1 MKQITAI
8 IRPQRLG
15 PVKDALLRAGVRGM
29 TLTEVR
35 GFGQQTGTVE
45 EYQGVQYHVDYV
57 PKFKI
62 EVVVGDHQVDDA
74 VNAIIAA
81 AHTGNIGDGK
91 IWVSGVDA
99 VYRIRTGDRDE
110 TAL

>member
-15 PVKDALLRAGVRGM
+15 PVRDALLRTGVKGL
-29 TLTEVR
+29 TLSEVR
-35 GFGQQTGTVE
+35 GFGRQAGSTE
-45 EYQGVQYHVDYV
+45 EYQGVQYRVDYV
-57 PKFKI
+57 PKLKI
-62 EVVVGDHQVDDA
+62 EVVVEDSLADDA
-74 VNAIIAA
+74 VNAIIAS

-91 IWVSGVDA
+91 IWIHNIEA

-110 TAL
+110 SAL

>member
-1 MKQITAI
+1 MKHITAV

-15 PVKDALLRAGVRGM
+15 PVRDALLRAGVQGL

-35 GFGQQTGTVE
+35 GFGQQAGSTE
-45 EYQGVQYHVDYV
+45 EYQGAQYRVEYV
-57 PKFKI
+57 PKLKI
-62 EVVVGDHQVDDA
+62 EVVVKDRSVDDA

-91 IWVSGVDA
+91 IWIRSVDA

-110 TAL
+110 SAL

>member
-15 PVKDALLRAGVRGM
+15 PVRDALLRAGVQGM
-29 TLTEVR
+29 TLTEVK
-35 GFGQQTGTVE
+35 GFGQQAGSFE
-45 EYQGVQYHVDYV
+45 EYQGVQYRVDYV
-57 PKFKI
+57 PKLKI
-62 EVVVGDHQVDDA
+62 ELVVSDKKADDT

-81 AHTGNIGDGK
+81 AHTGHIGDGK
-91 IWVSGVDA
+91 IWITSVEA

-110 TAL
+110 TAI

>member
-8 IRPQRLG
+8 IRPQRLA
-15 PVKDALLRAGVRGM
+15 PVRDALLRTGVRGM

-35 GFGQQTGTVE
+35 GFGQQTGSVE

-57 PKFKI
+57 PKLKI
-62 EVVVGDHQVDDA
+62 EVVVSDRFVDDTI
-74 VNAIIAA
+74 NAIIAS

-91 IWVSGVDA
+91 IWVTSVDN

>member
-1 MKQITAI
+1 MKQITAV

-15 PVKDALLRAGVRGM
+15 PVRDALLRAGVRGM

-35 GFGQQTGTVE
+35 GFGQQAGSVE
-45 EYQGVQYHVDYV
+45 EYQGVQYRVEYV
-57 PKFKI
+57 PKMKI
-62 EVVVGDHQVDDA
+62 EVVVPEAKADDT

-91 IWVSGVDA
+91 IWISNIEA

-110 TAL
+110 GAL

>member
-1 MKQITAI
+1 MKQVTAI

-15 PVKDALLRAGVRGM
+15 PVRDALIRAGVRGM

-62 EVVVGDHQVDDA
+62 ELVVSDGQLDDT

-81 AHTGNIGDGK
+81 AHTGSIGDGK
-91 IWVSGVDA
+91 IWVTAVDA
-99 VYRIRTGDRDE
+99 VYRIRTGDRDQS
-110 TAL
+110 AL